1 MEGEEQV
8 RCTVDAS
15 CQGHGETRGEGV
27 PYISESPAGEGGGTS
42 STPDGFHVPLYY
54 SHTFLG
60 LHFSSSTILDVSKLI

>member
-1 MEGEEQV
+1 MPAARGMEK
-8 RCTVDAS
+8 
-15 CQGHGETRGEGV
+15 HGGRGCHTFLRALRG
-27 PYISESPAGEGGGTS
+27 GGGGTS